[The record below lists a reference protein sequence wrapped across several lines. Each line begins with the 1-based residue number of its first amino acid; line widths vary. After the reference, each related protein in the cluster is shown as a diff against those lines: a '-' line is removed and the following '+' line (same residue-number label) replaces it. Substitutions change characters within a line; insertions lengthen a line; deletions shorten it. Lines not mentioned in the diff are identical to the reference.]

1 VKVVRIIIVKVHLRQ
16 KQRQDDIQHRRR
28 SCRRCVRWFVLLCC
42 LYSVLTYW
50 NALMGLKTGFAAG
63 IVGTLLGFPLDL
75 VKTRQVYY

>member
-1 VKVVRIIIVKVHLRQ
+1 M
-16 KQRQDDIQHRRR
+16 
-28 SCRRCVRWFVLLCC
+28 RWFVLLCC

-75 VKTRQVYY
+75 VKTRQVYN